1 MPNVRC
7 HTRIEVITYT
17 NQTLVKLRCSFLW
30 GQVWTWTGPGPTP
43 RSGSAEGQGQG
54 QTQCGLDLEGQGQV
68 RKIGPRPG
76 PDRTADS
83 LVSAL
88 SDGFWWHGA
97 RNGTG
102 VDSDVATACDVF

>member
-54 QTQCGLDLEGQGQV
+54 QTQGGPDLEGQGQV
-68 RKIGPRPG
+68 RHNWSRTWPG
-76 PDRTADS
+76 PDRGQST
-83 LVSAL
+83 L
-88 SDGFWWHGA
+88 SSPRWRGQLGMDDPRW
-97 RNGTG
+97 
-102 VDSDVATACDVF
+102 S